1 MNILSML
8 LGKGDTTRLSAADY
22 KSRYV
27 EAQTA
32 HQLIDVRS
40 ADEFAEGHIVG
51 ALNLPLPDLEK
62 HLGKIK
68 RDQPVMLYCRSGNRS
83 GMALQKLRSAG
94 YTELYNLGGIGELMA
109 QGLPLKQ
116 RKAAR

>member
-8 LGKGDTTRLSAADY
+8 LGKGDSTRLSAADY
-22 KSRYV
+22 KSRFV
-27 EAQTA
+27 EAKLT

-40 ADEFAEGHIVG
+40 PDEFTEGHIAG
-51 ALNLPLPDLEK
+51 ALNFPLPDLDRQ
-62 HLGKIK
+62 LGKIK

-94 YTELYNLGGIGELMA
+94 FTELYNLGGIGELTA
-109 QGLPLKQ
+109 QGLPQK
-116 RKAAR
+116 KGKGAR